1 MPHPVKPEE
10 ALFRAATGFDSRRAR
25 VLLTVVSFSAMNRFS
40 QRLFAPQTPRAIL
53 AALVFGLEA
62 MAAAQSLPAV
72 NSSALAPERKNVVVL
87 GDSLAAGYGID
98 PAQAYPARL
107 QRKID
112 EAKWNFRVINA
123 GVSGDTTAG
132 GLRRLDW
139 VLKRRVDVLVLELGA
154 NDGLRGASLG
164 DLKAN
169 LQAIIDRT
177 RKRYPQAKIIVAGM
191 RMPPNLGDYAEKFQK
206 VFADVAR
213 ENESALVPFLL
224 EGVGGRPELNQPDQI
239 HPTAEGHRI
248 VAENVWKV
256 LRPTLEKMLTAEQK
270 ENSTRPT
277 GSELARQHGAR

>member
-1 MPHPVKPEE
+1 MI
-10 ALFRAATGFDSRRAR
+10 
-25 VLLTVVSFSAMNRFS
+25 RFS
-40 QRLFAPQTPRAIL
+40 QRLSA
-53 AALVFGLEA
+53 AALSGAIIVVLLFGLGA
-62 MAAAQSLPAV
+62 VAAAQGLPAA
-72 NSSALAPERKNVVVL
+72 NASALAPERKNIVVL

-98 PAQAYPARL
+98 PAQAYPAGL

-154 NDGLRGASLG
+154 NDGLRGTSLG
-164 DLKAN
+164 DIKAN

-177 RKRYPQAKIIVAGM
+177 RKRYPQARIIVAGM
-191 RMPPNLGDYAEKFQK
+191 RMPPNLGDYAAKFQK

-213 ENESALVPFLL
+213 ENGSALVPFLL
-224 EGVGGRPELNQPDQI
+224 EGV
-239 HPTAEGHRI
+239 EGHRI

-256 LRPTLEKMLTAEQK
+256 LRPTLEKMVTAE
-270 ENSTRPT
+270 
-277 GSELARQHGAR
+277 

>member
-1 MPHPVKPEE
+1 M
-10 ALFRAATGFDSRRAR
+10 
-25 VLLTVVSFSAMNRFS
+25 LLTVVSFSGMIRFS
-40 QRLFAPQTPRAIL
+40 QRLSA
-53 AALVFGLEA
+53 AALSGAIIVVLLFGLGA
-62 MAAAQSLPAV
+62 VAAAQGLPAA
-72 NSSALAPERKNVVVL
+72 NASALAPERKNIVVL

-98 PAQAYPARL
+98 PAQAYPAGL

-154 NDGLRGASLG
+154 NDGLRGTSLG
-164 DLKAN
+164 DIKAN

-177 RKRYPQAKIIVAGM
+177 RKRYPQARIIVAGM
-191 RMPPNLGDYAEKFQK
+191 RMPPNLGDYAAKFQK

-213 ENESALVPFLL
+213 ENGSALVPFLL

-256 LRPTLEKMLTAEQK
+256 LRPTLEKMVTAE
-270 ENSTRPT
+270 
-277 GSELARQHGAR
+277 